1 MELLWDTSCV
11 WGTCMLGLWL
21 KKASWLR
28 GRETFLDVEESLLW
42 IHTIKQRGQQNPHDK
57 HAVNTAEE
65 QVLLQKQK
73 PIRRQ
78 ADSLNS
84 RAELNPMQKLTCLD
98 HNPRKK
104 DFYQMCLNKS
114 LLLFLTC
121 VKGKIYFAP
130 ERKKI
135 LQFLLNSPVN
145 QEEPETSAW
154 WPIAFILFAKLKGG
168 LRFFWGRLCLCK
180 AAGPALNVGHTMQG
194 HFEEAGWHLLRSQSG
209 LYAQEPLPP
218 CRMDVHHGIKCIP
231 LRCSSR
237 AAQAPTSQGLTLLG
251 SRFQSILI

>member
-135 LQFLLNSPVN
+135 LHFLLNSPVN
-145 QEEPETSAW
+145 QEKPETSAW

-168 LRFFWGRLCLCK
+168 LRFFWGGLCWMWAIQCK
-180 AAGPALNVGHTMQG
+180 GTLRRQAGTYRGPKVGCMPRTLSPRAEWMCTMALSASHCDAPAGQHK
-194 HFEEAGWHLLRSQSG
+194 H
-209 LYAQEPLPP
+209 P
-218 CRMDVHHGIKCIP
+218 
-231 LRCSSR
+231 
-237 AAQAPTSQGLTLLG
+237 QAKD
-251 SRFQSILI
+251 